1 MESAG
6 LGGAAPTSVLIVI
19 PVLDESATIGRVAR
33 GARAH
38 APVLVVDDGS
48 RDGSAAIARAAGA
61 EGVRHP
67 RRLGKGQAIRSGIA
81 AARSRGASLIVTLDG
96 GGQHDPGD
104 LPAVPRAA
112 RSHTL

>member
-19 PVLDESATIGRVAR
+19 PVLDESATIGRVVR
-33 GARAH
+33 GALAH

-67 RRLGKGQAIRSGIA
+67 RRLGKGQAIRTGIA
-81 AARSRGASLIVTLDG
+81 AARSRGAPPLLTADAER
-96 GGQHDPGD
+96 QRRPGRP
-104 LPAVPRAA
+104 PAEPPP
-112 RSHTL
+112 